1 MSTSI
6 AETENKKVPEY
17 STIADTSTTTNI
29 GNKSRKSSK
38 IALENKM
45 SEVLETPI
53 IKLDIHLLN
62 GCNSLDEV
70 NILFTRLSIFDMLYL

>member
-1 MSTSI
+1 
-6 AETENKKVPEY
+6 
-17 STIADTSTTTNI
+17 
-29 GNKSRKSSK
+29 
-38 IALENKM
+38 M

-70 NILFTRLSIFDMLYL
+70 NILFTRSSIFDMLYL